1 MLGSSCFPILEDHA
15 VEAFWDIIRE
25 DIFFP
30 MESISVSS
38 YETITYKEID
48 KTYSPS
54 FLPHAYYQ
62 NEQYEF
68 PGCLLKGV
76 WAIWFL
82 VSSDCLSSLSES
94 SLAYGEMGSV
104 GQQCKLHGCAH
115 SGLSM
120 AFSFAMC
127 DIYISMIFC
136 NISYETG
143 LRVESIFPT
152 GDI

>member
-1 MLGSSCFPILEDHA
+1 MLGASCFPILGDHA

-30 MESISVSS
+30 MESVSVSS
-38 YETITYKEID
+38 YETIACKEID

-76 WAIWFL
+76 
-82 VSSDCLSSLSES
+82 
-94 SLAYGEMGSV
+94 
-104 GQQCKLHGCAH
+104 
-115 SGLSM
+115 
-120 AFSFAMC
+120 
-127 DIYISMIFC
+127 
-136 NISYETG
+136 
-143 LRVESIFPT
+143 
-152 GDI
+152 